1 MANTRK
7 VVLFIVEGPSDEAA
21 LGGIFTKIFNNAAV
35 KFDVIHGDATTSCQD
50 PAKIREHVRNEIL
63 KHLARDR
70 GYGWK
75 DLERIVVICDTDG
88 AFVPSSCIEAS
99 SDGRL
104 HYEEGCILA
113 RDPAAIVERNA
124 KKSEALKRLSSI
136 KELTSKQR
144 KVPIRTFFHSRN
156 LEHALSGE
164 PGECSNDEK
173 ELLAHRFARKYVNDI
188 GGGSSASSLKRSV
201 LLGITPKPGIMLPR
215 APIRWSDA
223 RICIWCWRDKAMSA
237 MRWGVRFRRRIYELA
252 WASPPIC
259 Q

>member
-1 MANTRK
+1 MASTRK

-21 LGGIFTKIFNNAAV
+21 CGIFTKIFNNAAV
-35 KFDVIHGDATTSCQD
+35 KFDVIHGDVTTSCQD

-63 KHLARDR
+63 RHLARDR

-88 AFVPSSCIEAS
+88 AFVPSSFIEAS

-104 HYEEGCILA
+104 HYEECRILA

-144 KVPIRTFFHSRN
+144 TVPIRTFFLSRN
-156 LEHALSGE
+156 LEHALSSE
-164 PGECSNDEK
+164 LGECGNDEK
-173 ELLAHRFARKYVNDI
+173 ELLAHRFAQKYVNDI
-188 GGGSSASSLKRSV
+188 EGFKRFLAEEIGVAGDYSETWNYLAEGTHSLERCSNLHLV
-201 LLGITPKPGIMLPR
+201 LEG
-215 APIRWSDA
+215 
-223 RICIWCWRDKAMSA
+223 
-237 MRWGVRFRRRIYELA
+237 
-252 WASPPIC
+252 
-259 Q
+259 

>member
-1 MANTRK
+1 MLSLASTRK

-21 LGGIFTKIFNNAAV
+21 CGIFTKIFNNAAV
-35 KFDVIHGDATTSCQD
+35 KFDVIHGDVTTSCQD

-63 KHLARDR
+63 RHLARDR

-88 AFVPSSCIEAS
+88 AFVPSSFIEAS

-104 HYEEGCILA
+104 HYEECRILA

-144 KVPIRTFFHSRN
+144 KVPIRTFFLSRT
-156 LEHALSGE
+156 
-164 PGECSNDEK
+164 
-173 ELLAHRFARKYVNDI
+173 
-188 GGGSSASSLKRSV
+188 SS
-201 LLGITPKPGIMLPR
+201 MH
-215 APIRWSDA
+215 
-223 RICIWCWRDKAMSA
+223 
-237 MRWGVRFRRRIYELA
+237 
-252 WASPPIC
+252 
-259 Q
+259 

>member
-21 LGGIFTKIFNNAAV
+21 LGGIFTKIFSNATV
-35 KFDVIHGDATTSCQD
+35 KFDVIHGDVTTSCQD

-63 KHLARDR
+63 KHLSRDR

-104 HYEEGCILA
+104 HYEEARILT
-113 RDPAAIVERNA
+113 RDPATIAERNA

-144 KVPIRTFFHSRN
+144 KVPIRTFFLSRN
-156 LEHALSGE
+156 LEHALSNE

-173 ELLAHRFARKYVNDI
+173 ELLAHRFAQKYVNGIEGFKRFLAEEI
-188 GGGSSASSLKRSV
+188 GVVGDYAETWNYVAEGSHSLERCSNLHLV
-201 LLGITPKPGIMLPR
+201 LEG
-215 APIRWSDA
+215 
-223 RICIWCWRDKAMSA
+223 
-237 MRWGVRFRRRIYELA
+237 
-252 WASPPIC
+252 
-259 Q
+259 

>member
-1 MANTRK
+1 MASTRK

-21 LGGIFTKIFNNAAV
+21 CGIFTKIFNNAAV

-63 KHLARDR
+63 RHLARDR

-88 AFVPSSCIEAS
+88 AFVPSSFIEAS

-104 HYEEGCILA
+104 HYEECRILA

-144 KVPIRTFFHSRN
+144 KVPIRTFFLSLN

-173 ELLAHRFARKYVNDI
+173 ELLAHKFARKYVNDI
-188 GGGSSASSLKRSV
+188 ERFKRFLAEEIGVAGDYVETWNYVAEGTHSLERCSNLHLV
-201 LLGITPKPGIMLPR
+201 LEG
-215 APIRWSDA
+215 
-223 RICIWCWRDKAMSA
+223 
-237 MRWGVRFRRRIYELA
+237 
-252 WASPPIC
+252 
-259 Q
+259 